1 MWFFQTKGV
10 VIQLFFNFQNLK
22 SSNLVFTGDHHDEA
36 YEAEDEGDDEG
47 DDDDNDEGMFI
58 VKE

>member
-1 MWFFQTKGV
+1 MCFFFKQKEYS
-10 VIQLFFNFQNLK
+10 FSLK
-22 SSNLVFTGDHHDEA
+22 TSNLVFTGDHHDEA
-36 YEAEDEGDDEG
+36 YKAEDEGDDEG